1 MDIQKYLNE
10 FIESNQESLP
20 MIYDILRTITIQ
32 FVVQLLFTMNNS
44 NISFLSITFLQ
55 TTLFLILGTM
65 VFWLII
71 YKTLSTKYLK
81 PLYFEKLNE

>member
-81 PLYFEKLNE
+81 QLYFEKLNE